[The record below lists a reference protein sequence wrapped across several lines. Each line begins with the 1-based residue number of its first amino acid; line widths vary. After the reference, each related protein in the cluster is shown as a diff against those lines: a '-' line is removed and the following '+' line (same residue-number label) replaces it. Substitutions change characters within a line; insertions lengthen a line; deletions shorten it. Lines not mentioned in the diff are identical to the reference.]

1 MHMFVQGAALQT
13 AHDAFMDKMLRE
25 YTPTAVEQITEVDQ
39 DEDEEDEEEEYEGEG
54 IDPPTSASS
63 LRFII
68 GGKVLVEK
76 VVAGLKRLTL
86 RAWCEK
92 TIASFR
98 KALRNC
104 EAPRL
109 QSNWGSDTIFGWA
122 HLQRLSKRVKIGE
135 LLKAEPQL
143 LAATGLSEYTPTQ
156 YIHKYCKGN
165 YETLVVKICFTYLPL
180 SHFADPTQ
188 AAAAARL
195 AKRQKRADY
204 AVENA
209 KEQTKRLQDMLKLE
223 REKIVELMSKQ
234 MQEQLKEQSKEHA
247 KTVKILESHIK
258 TVEAKIP
265 AKTTVPPTPP
275 SPSASSSSFYH
286 NPPPPPPP
294 FSTNFISQQP
304 ERQQHSH
311 HDHEAP
317 TNPLSQQRQPPSH
330 HHTPPTYP
338 LSHQRQQPST
348 HDHALSHQRQP
359 PFNHGRGQYQ
369 APYNTQRIFE
379 HYSRS
384 ISMLN

>member
-1 MHMFVQGAALQT
+1 MFVQGAALQT

-209 KEQTKRLQDMLKLE
+209 KEQTKRLQDMLKLDPGA
-223 REKIVELMSKQ
+223 RKDRRIDVETDAGAAEGAIKGARQDGQDIRIPHQDRGGQDSRQNYRAPYPPLT
-234 MQEQLKEQSKEHA
+234 LCFFIFFLPQS
-247 KTVKILESHIK
+247 S
-258 TVEAKIP
+258 
-265 AKTTVPPTPP
+265 
-275 SPSASSSSFYH
+275 SSASSFFDKLYL
-286 NPPPPPPP
+286 
-294 FSTNFISQQP
+294 TT
-304 ERQQHSH
+304 
-311 HDHEAP
+311 A
-317 TNPLSQQRQPPSH
+317 
-330 HHTPPTYP
+330 
-338 LSHQRQQPST
+338 
-348 HDHALSHQRQP
+348 
-359 PFNHGRGQYQ
+359 
-369 APYNTQRIFE
+369 
-379 HYSRS
+379 
-384 ISMLN
+384 